1 MASRYYEATPEKC
14 RAILGA
20 VRHAGKIGKV
30 GIVCFAEDDE
40 TLSGRENAIYATVV
54 QQPLEFGFRS
64 IEMMTKILDGDRS
77 MIPAT
82 KQILVSDYPDQE
94 E

>member
-1 MASRYYEATPEKC
+1 MR
-14 RAILGA
+14 
-20 VRHAGKIGKV
+20 
-30 GIVCFAEDDE
+30 IVCFDEDDE
-40 TLSGRENAIYATVV
+40 TLSGIRKDAIYATVV

-77 MIPAT
+77 MIPAIR
-82 KQILVSDYPDQE
+82 QILVSDYPDQE